1 MIKCN
6 THTTTQKNKIKNN
19 LFEKKLFQLW
29 THFHFCKKV
38 FLLTF
43 VMRVTCNKWKKL
55 PWTFAQ
61 STEYLGFFYMRSC
74 ANPIQEEN
82 HFFPSKHWVESGGL
96 RDWHFIWIDRNP
108 PSWWMTA
115 NSWLREHLLWLV
127 GDGVRELVMAD
138 LGERSNLLSNNNWQ
152 IRNFCLFQHHTNT
165 RRRAC
170 YEVSLISRLCVGH
183 WSDIE
188 KLTSISK
195 SGYCHQQN
203 KIKLLDCLFNRPI
216 QRNMIKSW

>member
-115 NSWLREHLLWLV
+115 NSWLLGNICFDWWVTVLESWWWQIW
-127 GDGVRELVMAD
+127 GKGVTCCQTIIDRFVTFVYFSITQIQGEELVMK
-138 LGERSNLLSNNNWQ
+138 
-152 IRNFCLFQHHTNT
+152 F
-165 RRRAC
+165 
-170 YEVSLISRLCVGH
+170 H
-183 WSDIE
+183 WSAV
-188 KLTSISK
+188 
-195 SGYCHQQN
+195 
-203 KIKLLDCLFNRPI
+203 FA
-216 QRNMIKSW
+216 